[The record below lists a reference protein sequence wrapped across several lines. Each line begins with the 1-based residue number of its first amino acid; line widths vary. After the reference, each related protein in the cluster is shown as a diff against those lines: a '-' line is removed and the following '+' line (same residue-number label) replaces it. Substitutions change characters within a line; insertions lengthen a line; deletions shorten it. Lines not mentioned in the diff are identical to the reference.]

1 MSFDWDL
8 ANIAHLARHRITP
21 DDVEELFRRE
31 PRQENYDVVDGEDR
45 WTVVGRTKISSN
57 IGHRIHYSRGKYSP
71 HHGLGCGQDKESIA
85 RYFEGN

>member
-45 WTVVGRTKISSN
+45 WTVVGRTKSL
-57 IGHRIHYSRGKYSP
+57 RILAIVFTIRGESIRP
-71 HHGLGCGQDKESIA
+71 ITGWDADKESIA